1 MAINP
6 KIYLQLLTNINNSRS
21 LPGLLRQAKQIMVQE
36 DQENEKRKNEAEVQF
51 AGMATAKKNK
61 KNKISLA
68 GEKTT

>member
-36 DQENEKRKNEAEVQF
+36 DQENEERKNEAEVQF
-51 AGMATAKKNK
+51 AGMATA
-61 KNKISLA
+61 
-68 GEKTT
+68 